1 MPVLGP
7 QSGAPDPSSPEPVST
22 PEIDARGSGN
32 PLSRPRG
39 FYGSCA
45 NPDCRT
51 GWLHLFR
58 RRSVPNFEGGWSCS
72 AACTERRLEQAVRRE
87 LEGHGRAPGVYRHR
101 IPLGLLMLEQRWIDA
116 GQLRRAL
123 ESQRRSGEGRLGSWL
138 VRQEG
143 VSELLVARALGL
155 QWSCPVVS
163 LPFHDREAMAPAL
176 PRLFVDAFGALP
188 LRMATG
194 RMLYLGFED
203 RPDPVVALGLER
215 MHGLRVEPVL
225 VPDAEFRLAHM
236 QMLTAH
242 FPRVELLEIS
252 SKAQLAR
259 ALARVVEKVRP
270 VESRLVRMYDFLWL
284 RMWRRAV
291 TGVPADASAVE
302 DVVCALGG
310 D

>member
-1 MPVLGP
+1 MPVLDP
-7 QSGAPDPSSPEPVST
+7 KSERAAVPESSARADGAAT
-22 PEIDARGSGN
+22 AAWTARNEG
-32 PLSRPRG
+32 LLRA
-39 FYGSCA
+39 CA
-45 NPDCRT
+45 NRDCST

-58 RRSVPNFEGGWSCS
+58 RRSAPIFEGGWSCS
-72 AACTERRLEQAVRRE
+72 AACTERRVEQAVLRE
-87 LEGHGRAPGVYRHR
+87 MEGHGQGTRVYRHR
-101 IPLGLLMLEQRWIDA
+101 IPLGLLMLEQKWIDA

-123 ESQRRSGEGRLGSWL
+123 EAQRQAGEGRLGGWL

-143 VSELLVARALGL
+143 VSEHLVARALGL
-155 QWSCPVVS
+155 QWSCPVVA

-194 RMLYLGFED
+194 RLMYLGFED